1 MQCLSQQFTK
11 LKSLR
16 SIICIKRYLLTSL
29 VGAGVGG
36 GVGGSVGA
44 GVGTLVGAPVG
55 WDVGLFVGWDVEKEK
70 G

>member
-1 MQCLSQQFTK
+1 MCAIHK
-11 LKSLR
+11 VKKSEV
-16 SIICIKRYLLTSL
+16 ICIKRYLLTSL